1 MTEVPNSDNSPSS
14 NLDRKGSR
22 TETIDPKA
30 TEEDLG
36 TENRLRPNS
45 LGTYCGQNQ
54 VKDSLTIAIE
64 AAKAR
69 SEPLDHILF
78 HGPPGLGKTT
88 LAKVLLN
95 ELQVNDLDVLEINAS
110 RTNSVDEVRTNIIN
124 FVQMIPFGE
133 FKVVLLDEA
142 DYLSPNAQ
150 AALRGVME
158 EYHTTS
164 RFILT
169 CNYPNRVI
177 PALHSRCQGFHIE
190 RIDQTE
196 FTARVAEILMQE
208 GVTPDLNTLDTY
220 VKATYPDLRKC
231 INTVQMNTQEGK
243 LIEPQK
249 ADTGDLDYKLQMVE
263 LFKAGKITEA
273 RKLVCSQARP
283 DEIED
288 IYKWLY
294 DNISLFGDEQKQ
306 EKAILIIKQGLV
318 DHSFVADPEIN
329 LSATM
334 IKLQNL

>member
-1 MTEVPNSDNSPSS
+1 MQELWVEKYRPKTVDQYVFR
-14 NLDRKGSR
+14 DDHQRKQVHQWLK
-22 TETIDPKA
+22 EKTIPH
-30 TEEDLG
+30 LLFSG
-36 TENRLRPNS
+36 TA
-45 LGTYCGQNQ
+45 G
-54 VKDSLTIAIE
+54 I
-64 AAKAR
+64 
-69 SEPLDHILF
+69 
-78 HGPPGLGKTT
+78 GKTT

-95 ELQVNDLDVLEINAS
+95 ELQVNDLDVIEINAS
-110 RTNSVDEVRTNIIN
+110 RTNSVDEVRTRIIN

-231 INTVQMNTQEGK
+231 INTVQMNTQEGQ

-249 ADTGDLDYKLQMVE
+249 ADTGDLDYKLHMVE